1 MRDWRKLEADVVKL
15 INKHYTVGRGGARIE
30 FVVIHHNGGVLSVE
44 DCWQTWQTRPA
55 SAHYQVEASGRIGQ
69 LVWDRDTA
77 WHAGNAWANARSLG
91 IEISNSGGAAQG
103 WPIAPKA
110 LEEAAHLVAA
120 IHVHYQ
126 LGRPVIGRTVRFHRE
141 FSQTY
146 CPGQLA
152 PGGRQ
157 HALFVERL
165 IHWFDHMTG
174 VVKAPPAPIPSTPKE
189 TSMNIADRIRS
200 LVSPAKDFSVP
211 ELMALVDKAT
221 WENRVLLKAL
231 TESSGLDPEKIISDA
246 IAKERNFK

>member
-103 WPIAPKA
+103 
-110 LEEAAHLVAA
+110 
-120 IHVHYQ
+120 
-126 LGRPVIGRTVRFHRE
+126 
-141 FSQTY
+141 
-146 CPGQLA
+146 
-152 PGGRQ
+152 
-157 HALFVERL
+157 
-165 IHWFDHMTG
+165 
-174 VVKAPPAPIPSTPKE
+174 
-189 TSMNIADRIRS
+189 
-200 LVSPAKDFSVP
+200 
-211 ELMALVDKAT
+211 
-221 WENRVLLKAL
+221 
-231 TESSGLDPEKIISDA
+231 
-246 IAKERNFK
+246 